1 MGEFMKILL
10 SSNKEIVKEY
20 IVEKSKIGFIP
31 TASELDHDRWY
42 MEKDREDL
50 IKMKF
55 NVIDIDI
62 SNESKEKI
70 IEKFNSVDVV
80 FVAGGNCF
88 YLLQQLKMKDVLQ
101 KLVDFANNK
110 IYIGS
115 SAGACIACSSVDYAE
130 RLDDISQAPLLS
142 NYNAMNLVDFYIL
155 PHYNSK
161 EKYTKLADEIERSY
175 NNYKFIKLSNEQA
188 IIVDDMNNYKVV
200 ETK

>member
-1 MGEFMKILL
+1 MKILL
-10 SSNKEIVKEY
+10 SSNKEIIKEY
-20 IVEKSKIGFIP
+20 IAEKSKIEFIP
-31 TASELDHDRWY
+31 TASELDDDRWY

-55 NVIDIDI
+55 NVMDIDI
-62 SNESKEKI
+62 SKESKEKI
-70 IEKFNSVDVV
+70 IEKFNSVDIV

-101 KLVDFANNK
+101 ELIDFANNK

-115 SAGACIACSSVDYAE
+115 SAGSCIACPSIDYAE
-130 RLDDISQAPLLS
+130 KLDDISQAPLLS
-142 NYNAMNLVDFYIL
+142 NYDAMNLVDFYIL

-161 EKYTKLADEIERSY
+161 EKYTNLADEIERKY

-188 IIVDDMNNYKVV
+188 IIVDNLNRYKVIK
-200 ETK
+200 TK

>member
-1 MGEFMKILL
+1 MKILL
-10 SSNKEIVKEY
+10 SSNKEIIKEY
-20 IVEKSKIGFIP
+20 IAQKAKIGFIP
-31 TASELDHDRWY
+31 TASELYDNRWY

-62 SNESKEKI
+62 SKENKEKI
-70 IEKFNSVDVV
+70 IEKFNGIDAV
-80 FVAGGNCF
+80 FVSGGNCF
-88 YLLQQLKMKDVLQ
+88 YLLQQLKTKDILNE
-101 KLVDFANNK
+101 LINFANNK

-115 SAGACIACSSVDYAE
+115 SAGSCIACPSIDYAE
-130 RLDDISQAPLLS
+130 KLDDISQAPLLN

-161 EKYTKLADEIERSY
+161 EKYTKLADEIEREH

-188 IIVDDMNNYKVV
+188 IIVNNLNMYEVV
-200 ETK
+200 RTK

>member
-1 MGEFMKILL
+1 MKILL
-10 SSNKEIVKEY
+10 SSNKEIIKEY
-20 IVEKSKIGFIP
+20 IAEKSQIGFIP
-31 TASELDHDRWY
+31 TASELDDDRWY

-62 SNESKEKI
+62 SKESKEKI

-101 KLVDFANNK
+101 KLIDFANNK

-115 SAGACIACSSVDYAE
+115 SAGSCIACPSVDYAE
-130 RLDDISQAPLLS
+130 KLDDISQAPLLN

-161 EKYTKLADEIERSY
+161 EKYTNLANEIESNY

-200 ETK
+200 KTK

>member
-1 MGEFMKILL
+1 MQILL
-10 SSNKEIVKEY
+10 SSNKEIIKEY
-20 IVEKSKIGFIP
+20 VVGNSKIGFIP
-31 TASELDHDRWY
+31 TASELDDDRWY

-50 IKMKF
+50 IKMRF

-62 SNESKEKI
+62 SKERKEEI
-70 IEKFNSVDVV
+70 IEKFNSVNAI
-80 FVAGGNCF
+80 FVAGGNSF
-88 YLLQQLKMKDVLQ
+88 YLLQQLKRKDVLQ
-101 KLVDFANNK
+101 ELIEFANNK

-115 SAGACIACSSVDYAE
+115 SAGACITCPSIDYVE
-130 RLDDISQAPLLS
+130 DLDDKSQAPLLS
-142 NYNAMNLVDFYIL
+142 NCNAMNLVDFYIL

-175 NNYKFIKLSNEQA
+175 TNYKFIKLSNEQA

>member
-1 MGEFMKILL
+1 MKILL
-10 SSNKEIVKEY
+10 SSNKEIIKEY
-20 IVEKSKIGFIP
+20 IAEKSKIGFIP
-31 TASELDHDRWY
+31 TASELDGDRWY

-62 SNESKEKI
+62 SKESKQKI

-88 YLLQQLKMKDVLQ
+88 YLLQQLKMKNVLQ
-101 KLVDFANNK
+101 ELIDFANKK

-115 SAGACIACSSVDYAE
+115 SAGSCIACPSIDYAE
-130 RLDDISQAPLLS
+130 KLDDISQAPLLS
-142 NYNAMNLVDFYIL
+142 NYDAMNLVDFYIL

-161 EKYTKLADEIERSY
+161 EKYTNLADEIKRNY

-188 IIVDDMNNYKVV
+188 IIVDNMNNYKVV

>member
-1 MGEFMKILL
+1 
-10 SSNKEIVKEY
+10 
-20 IVEKSKIGFIP
+20 
-31 TASELDHDRWY
+31 

-55 NVIDIDI
+55 NVMDIDI
-62 SNESKEKI
+62 SKESKEKI
-70 IEKFNSVDVV
+70 IEKFNSVDIV

-101 KLVDFANNK
+101 ELIDFANNK

-115 SAGACIACSSVDYAE
+115 SAGSCIACPSIDYAKK
-130 RLDDISQAPLLS
+130 LDDISQAPLLS
-142 NYNAMNLVDFYIL
+142 NYDAMNLVDFYIL

-161 EKYTKLADEIERSY
+161 EKYTNLADEIERKY

-188 IIVDDMNNYKVV
+188 IIVDNLNRYKVIK
-200 ETK
+200 TK